1 MQQVPADR
9 VITELANEIASLHR
23 QNAILKVQVDL
34 YQEQAATPA
43 PIPVV
48 TDTTVDPTGAHAAS

>member
-1 MQQVPADR
+1 M
-9 VITELANEIASLHR
+9 ITELANEIASLHR